1 MAKWKSA
8 ALITTLVLP
17 LAVSAGGEG
26 VAMASQARPD
36 ETTIKIHKQIHY
48 DDTISGLADDEKYF
62 AWNHGS
68 DEDGQHYFWGDGTEA
83 NKDTLTSD
91 GKTVSSNNPFDWTN
105 YTKASGKDEY
115 TVDYTPTDDFAG
127 QDKIT
132 WKDLWSDLPGVHFI
146 GIQLPDNVMTIDDDG
161 EPQIIAKDA
170 KGGIAFT
177 TSDGKDIYWQD
188 ILKAQLGVQHTD
200 ESNPSHETP
209 KHNFNSKTGTDKYGM
224 KHEVNHS
231 ASDFE
236 VEFQQLGAAKDL
248 TEAQIRQALVAN
260 YTDTDETEPVFGGK
274 GEAVTDENGVL
285 SFNNITNGNWLFME
299 DLQDST
305 PGLAD
310 MVTQHAAPIF
320 LATPYLQPNAEVD
333 SKGNGTN
340 KGDKTWFDNSDAN
353 AMHIYAKNYAAHG
366 DLTIEKLDD
375 DTGKALSGVQFAM
388 MELTDEQ
395 LTALQEQIDAGL
407 LSKSVTDIK
416 AYLKTLGTE
425 DETLFYGTTGNKG
438 TVKFSNLTPGKTYY
452 ALEISTPT
460 GYMVN
465 PTLQKVSLNSVND
478 TQVDPTVGG
487 DDTTVQ
493 AQGGTYTVRNDD
505 SIALDKDI
513 NVQNPVTVDNL
524 AVDGYDADGNPNY
537 IDKATNNPYY
547 DDDTLWGVSRGKAFS
562 YTVDAEL
569 NKNIGSYSKFNLV
582 DSVPYQVNANSW
594 TMYVQIDGVV
604 TPLLQAVDTQGNAN
618 EHSTDD
624 GISNESVAYDSDKG
638 EGVSYKFAEGAED
651 FAKSLGY
658 TGAFGKDADALKAQT
673 EFVATNLLHM
683 YGESSSYEFD
693 TDYRSV
699 KEGSGENGTMNL
711 DFKTDL
717 LKGLSELIKDDTTG
731 HTSVVFKINAQT
743 NSAAQADTDLDGTDK
758 SINNKVTLNYNPYPN
773 PTRMPDPTP
782 LTDEAKTHAAGWDIQ
797 KVDENGKPL
806 AGAGFDLGRRVNENN
821 VENVISQLL
830 TTNNNGNV
838 MNEASLIKAADKLK
852 LAQDGTPADKVAAA
866 TAYFNGQADELRTA
880 VQNGQTPFVWFVHL
894 DAPTADTQH
903 GNLQPIFDVMASNMQ
918 MGDIYWTTEQALAT
932 THMSGDDGYL
942 QYCGLAD
949 SRYILTESIVPDG
962 YNKMADQKF
971 TLAGDENS
979 WYLQDTSKLLEFP
992 LMNGDAS
999 DNKITGTNEDG
1010 SMSGE
1015 YLEVENQKQSK
1026 SIFPITGG
1034 VGILGALAAGLTVM
1048 GSAIFNHRRH

>member
-1 MAKWKSA
+1 MAKWKNA

-17 LAVSAGGEG
+17 LAITAGGEG
-26 VAMASQARPD
+26 VAVASQARPNQ
-36 ETTIKIHKQIHY
+36 TTIKIHKQIRY
-48 DDTISGLADDEKYF
+48 DDTISGLSNDEKYF

-83 NKDTLTSD
+83 NKDTVTSD
-91 GKTVSSNNPFDWTN
+91 GNVVSSNNPFDWTN
-105 YTKASGKDEY
+105 YRWVGHDEY
-115 TVDYTPTDDFAG
+115 TVNYTPTDDFAG
-127 QDKIT
+127 QNKVT

-170 KGGIAFT
+170 KGGVAFT

-188 ILKAQLGVQHTD
+188 ILKAQLGVQHSD
-200 ESNPSHETP
+200 AANPSHETP

-260 YTDTDETEPVFGGK
+260 YADTDETDPVFGGK
-274 GEAVTDENGVL
+274 AGAVTDENGVL

-305 PGLAD
+305 PGLAE

-340 KGDKTWFDNSDAN
+340 KGD
-353 AMHIYAKNYAAHG
+353 
-366 DLTIEKLDD
+366 LTIEKLDD
-375 DTGKALSGVQFAM
+375 DTGKALTGVQFAM
-388 MELTDEQ
+388 LELTDDQ
-395 LTALQEQIDAGL
+395 LADLQEQIDAGL

-425 DETLFYGTTGNKG
+425 DETLFYGTTGKDG
-438 TVKFSNLTPGKTYY
+438 KAKFSNLTPGKTYY

-487 DDTTVQ
+487 DDMTVQ

-569 NKNIGSYSKFNLV
+569 NKNIGSYNKFNLV

-624 GISNESVAYDSDKG
+624 GISNESVAYDSDDH

-658 TGAFGKDADALKAQT
+658 TGAFGKDADALAAQT
-673 EFVATNLLHM
+673 AFVADNLLHM
-683 YGESSSYEFD
+683 YGQSGNYQFD
-693 TDYRSV
+693 SEYRSV
-699 KEGSGENGTMNL
+699 QSGENGTMNL

-717 LKGLSELIKDDTTG
+717 LKGLGELIKDDTTG

-743 NSAAQADTDLDGTDK
+743 N
-758 SINNKVTLNYNPYPN
+758 
-773 PTRMPDPTP
+773 
-782 LTDEAKTHAAGWDIQ
+782 
-797 KVDENGKPL
+797 
-806 AGAGFDLGRRVNENN
+806 
-821 VENVISQLL
+821 
-830 TTNNNGNV
+830 
-838 MNEASLIKAADKLK
+838 
-852 LAQDGTPADKVAAA
+852 
-866 TAYFNGQADELRTA
+866 
-880 VQNGQTPFVWFVHL
+880 
-894 DAPTADTQH
+894 
-903 GNLQPIFDVMASNMQ
+903 
-918 MGDIYWTTEQALAT
+918 
-932 THMSGDDGYL
+932 
-942 QYCGLAD
+942 
-949 SRYILTESIVPDG
+949 
-962 YNKMADQKF
+962 
-971 TLAGDENS
+971 
-979 WYLQDTSKLLEFP
+979 
-992 LMNGDAS
+992 
-999 DNKITGTNEDG
+999 
-1010 SMSGE
+1010 
-1015 YLEVENQKQSK
+1015 
-1026 SIFPITGG
+1026 
-1034 VGILGALAAGLTVM
+1034 
-1048 GSAIFNHRRH
+1048 

>member
-1 MAKWKSA
+1 MAKWKNA

-17 LAVSAGGEG
+17 LAITAGGEG
-26 VAMASQARPD
+26 VAVASQARPNQ
-36 ETTIKIHKQIHY
+36 TTIKIHKQIRY
-48 DDTISGLADDEKYF
+48 DDTISGLSNDEKYF

-83 NKDTLTSD
+83 NKDTVTSD
-91 GKTVSSNNPFDWTN
+91 GNVVSSNNPFDWTN
-105 YTKASGKDEY
+105 YRWVGHDEY
-115 TVDYTPTDDFAG
+115 TVNYTPTDDFAG
-127 QDKIT
+127 QNKVT

-170 KGGIAFT
+170 KGGVAFT

-188 ILKAQLGVQHTD
+188 ILKAQLGVQHSD
-200 ESNPSHETP
+200 AANPSHETP
-209 KHNFNSKTGTDKYGM
+209 KYNFNSKTGTDKYGM

-260 YTDTDETEPVFGGK
+260 YADTDETDPVFGGK
-274 GEAVTDENGVL
+274 AGAVTDENGVL

-305 PGLAD
+305 PGLAE

-340 KGDKTWFDNSDAN
+340 KGDKTWFDNTDPN

-375 DTGKALSGVQFAM
+375 DTGKALTGVQFAM
-388 MELTDEQ
+388 LELTDDQ
-395 LTALQEQIDAGL
+395 LADLQEQIDAGL

-425 DETLFYGTTGNKG
+425 DETLFYGTTGKDG
-438 TVKFSNLTPGKTYY
+438 KAKFSNLTPGKTYY

-487 DDTTVQ
+487 DDMTVQ

-624 GISNESVAYDSDKG
+624 GISNESVAYDSDDH

-658 TGAFGKDADALKAQT
+658 TGAFGKDADALAAQT
-673 EFVATNLLHM
+673 AFVADNLLHM
-683 YGESSSYEFD
+683 YGQSGNYQFD
-693 TDYRSV
+693 SEYRSV
-699 KEGSGENGTMNL
+699 QSGENGTMNL

-717 LKGLSELIKDDTTG
+717 LKGLGELIKDDTTG

-830 TTNNNGNV
+830 TTDNNGNV
-838 MNEASLIKAADKLK
+838 MSRDSLIKAADKLK
-852 LAQDGTPADKVAAA
+852 LAQTGSEDDKVAAA
-866 TAYFNGQADELRTA
+866 TAYFNSQAEELRTA
-880 VQNGQTPFVWFVHL
+880 VKNGQTPYVWFVHL
-894 DAPTADTQH
+894 EAPTAENQH
-903 GNLQPIFDVMASNMQ
+903 GELQPIFDVMPSNMQ

-1048 GSAIFNHRRH
+1048 GSAIFKHRRH

>member
-1 MAKWKSA
+1 MAKWKNA

-17 LAVSAGGEG
+17 LAITAGGEG
-26 VAMASQARPD
+26 VAVASQARPNQ
-36 ETTIKIHKQIHY
+36 TTIKIHKQIRY
-48 DDTISGLADDEKYF
+48 DDTISGLSNDEKYF

-83 NKDTLTSD
+83 NKDTVTSD
-91 GKTVSSNNPFDWTN
+91 GNVVSSNNPFDWTN
-105 YTKASGKDEY
+105 YRWVGHDEY
-115 TVDYTPTDDFAG
+115 TVNYTPTDDFAG
-127 QDKIT
+127 QNKVT

-170 KGGIAFT
+170 KGGVAFT

-188 ILKAQLGVQHTD
+188 ILKAQLGVQHSD
-200 ESNPSHETP
+200 AANPSHETP

-260 YTDTDETEPVFGGK
+260 YADTDETDPVFGGK
-274 GEAVTDENGVL
+274 AGAVTDENGVL

-305 PGLAD
+305 PGLAE

-340 KGDKTWFDNSDAN
+340 KGD
-353 AMHIYAKNYAAHG
+353 
-366 DLTIEKLDD
+366 LTIEKLDD
-375 DTGKALSGVQFAM
+375 DTGKALTGVQFAM
-388 MELTDEQ
+388 LELTDDQ
-395 LTALQEQIDAGL
+395 LADLQEQIDAGL

-425 DETLFYGTTGNKG
+425 DETLFYGTTGKDG
-438 TVKFSNLTPGKTYY
+438 KAKFSNLTPGKTYY

-487 DDTTVQ
+487 DDMTVQ

-569 NKNIGSYSKFNLV
+569 NKNIGSYNKFNLV

-624 GISNESVAYDSDKG
+624 GISNESVAYDSDDH

-658 TGAFGKDADALKAQT
+658 TGAFGKDADALAAQT
-673 EFVATNLLHM
+673 AFVADNLLHM
-683 YGESSSYEFD
+683 YGQSGNYQFD
-693 TDYRSV
+693 SEYRSV
-699 KEGSGENGTMNL
+699 QSGENGTMNL

-717 LKGLSELIKDDTTG
+717 LKGLGELIKDDTTG

-797 KVDENGKPL
+797 KVDENGRPL

-830 TTNNNGNV
+830 TTDNNGNV
-838 MNEASLIKAADKLK
+838 MSRDSLIKAADKLK
-852 LAQDGTPADKVAAA
+852 LAQTGSEDDKVAAA
-866 TAYFNGQADELRTA
+866 TAYFNSQAEELRTA
-880 VQNGQTPFVWFVHL
+880 VKNGQTPYVWFVHL
-894 DAPTADTQH
+894 EAPTAENQH
-903 GNLQPIFDVMASNMQ
+903 GELQPIFDVMPSNMQ

-932 THMSGDDGYL
+932 THMSCDDGYL

-1048 GSAIFNHRRH
+1048 GSAIFKHRRH